1 MGLGHRLWQAF
12 LIQALLISVA
22 ALLGVFAARHI
33 LGDVLIRAAL
43 ENEAAF
49 FWAELGRDHDHPRP
63 DTYNLT
69 AYLAGADEIPANM
82 RALAPGFHEL
92 SAPHSDFYVIHVS
105 EREGRRLWL
114 AFDGKKVSRLALFFG
129 LLPLAVVLIIIY
141 LSSWLGYRFSRQA
154 VSPVIKLAQAVE
166 KIEPKLLK
174 AEPAPPNMFNRK
186 MDQEVAVL
194 ARALDNFAGRIRQF
208 VSREQNFTRDA
219 SHELRSPIT
228 VIKIATDVMLAD
240 ESLSA
245 PARGL
250 IGKIKRAARDM
261 EELIDALLLLARES
275 EDQLSSEPVSVNAL
289 AAEEIDRARL
299 LYREKPV
306 RISKREEGALV
317 VEASPKVLG
326 MVIGNI
332 LRNACMHTDEGEVRV
347 IIGHDHVC
355 IEDSGAGIAEE
366 DVRAVFKPFHRGAS
380 RPAGGHGVGLTI
392 VKMLS
397 DRFDWPVSID
407 SAPNAG
413 ARVRIGFPAH
423 SVIHY

>member
-1 MGLGHRLWQAF
+1 MGLGHRLWQVF
-12 LIQALLISVA
+12 LIQALLISLA
-22 ALLGVFAARHI
+22 ALLGVFAARYI

-49 FWAELGRDHDHPRP
+49 FWAELGRDNEHPRP
-63 DTYNLT
+63 NTYNLT

-82 RALAPGFHEL
+82 RTLAPGLHEL

-154 VSPVIKLAQAVE
+154 VSPVIKLAKAVE
-166 KIEPKLLK
+166 KIEPKLLQ
-174 AEPAPPNMFNRK
+174 AEPAPPNMFNRN

-208 VSREQNFTRDA
+208 VWREQNFTRDA

-275 EDQLSSEPVSVNAL
+275 EDQLPSEPVSVNAL

-366 DVRAVFKPFHRGAS
+366 DMRAVFKPFHRGAS

-407 SAPNAG
+407 SAPNVG

>member
-12 LIQALLISVA
+12 LIQALLISVTA
-22 ALLGVFAARHI
+22 ILGVFAARYI
-33 LGDVLIRAAL
+33 LGDVLTRAAL
-43 ENEAAF
+43 ENEAEF
-49 FWAELGRDHDHPRP
+49 FWAELERDSDHPRP
-63 DTYNLT
+63 ATYNLT
-69 AYLAGADEIPANM
+69 AYLSGADQIPLNM
-82 RALAPGFHEL
+82 RGLAPGFHEIIT
-92 SAPHSDFYVIHVS
+92 PHSDFYVIYVS
-105 EREGRRLWL
+105 ERAGRRLWL
-114 AFDGKKVSRLALFFG
+114 EFDSKKVSRLALFFG

-154 VSPVIKLAQAVE
+154 ISPVIKLARAVE

-174 AEPAPPNMFNRK
+174 AEPAPTNMFNRK

-194 ARALDNFAGRIRQF
+194 ARALDNFAGRIRRF
-208 VSREQNFTRDA
+208 VLREQNFTRDA

-228 VIKIATDVMLAD
+228 VIKIATDVILAE

-245 PARGL
+245 SAREL
-250 IGKIKRAARDM
+250 IGKIKRSATDM

-275 EDQLSSEPVSVNAL
+275 EDQLSSAPVSVNEL
-289 AAEEIDRARL
+289 ADEEIDRARL

-306 RISKREEGALV
+306 EIIKREESTLV
-317 VEASPKVLG
+317 VEASHKVLS
-326 MVIGNI
+326 VLIGNI
-332 LRNACMHTDEGEVRV
+332 LRNACIHTGEGEVRV

-355 IEDSGAGIAEE
+355 IEDSGAGIAKE
-366 DVRAVFKPFHRGAS
+366 DMRAVFKPFRRGAS

-397 DRFDWPVSID
+397 DRFGWPINID
-407 SAPNAG
+407 NAPGAG

>member
-1 MGLGHRLWQAF
+1 
-12 LIQALLISVA
+12 
-22 ALLGVFAARHI
+22 
-33 LGDVLIRAAL
+33 
-43 ENEAAF
+43 
-49 FWAELGRDHDHPRP
+49 
-63 DTYNLT
+63 
-69 AYLAGADEIPANM
+69 
-82 RALAPGFHEL
+82 
-92 SAPHSDFYVIHVS
+92 
-105 EREGRRLWL
+105 
-114 AFDGKKVSRLALFFG
+114 
-129 LLPLAVVLIIIY
+129 
-141 LSSWLGYRFSRQA
+141 
-154 VSPVIKLAQAVE
+154 
-166 KIEPKLLK
+166 
-174 AEPAPPNMFNRK
+174 
-186 MDQEVAVL
+186 
-194 ARALDNFAGRIRQF
+194 
-208 VSREQNFTRDA
+208 
-219 SHELRSPIT
+219 
-228 VIKIATDVMLAD
+228 
-240 ESLSA
+240 
-245 PARGL
+245 
-250 IGKIKRAARDM
+250 M

-347 IIGHDHVC
+347 IIAHDHVC

-366 DVRAVFKPFHRGAS
+366 DMRAVSKPFQRGAS

-407 SAPNAG
+407 RAPNAG